1 MTNEEIKVYL
11 EYTKVLL
18 AMNKIEDDK
27 VDEALNHAI
36 KTFEDGNER
45 ERELYYKF

>member
-18 AMNKIEDDK
+18 AIHNIKDDK
-27 VDEALNHAI
+27 VDKALTIAI
-36 KTFEDGNER
+36 GTFNDDKEEER
-45 ERELYYKF
+45 HWLS

>member
-18 AMNKIEDDK
+18 AMNKVTDVK
-27 VDEALNHAI
+27 VNEALDRAI
-36 KTFEDGNER
+36 DTFDEPKER
-45 ERELYYKF
+45 HYLD